1 MIGLSLSL
9 CVAEMLN
16 DRVRLEEVTLIRA
29 NTLARDEHEWAYVI
43 DQYCSSYWR
52 RDPARAREIVRVL
65 RETNRIEQ
73 PRLTG
78 DPFARHGINGGIWIS
93 G

>member
-9 CVAEMLN
+9 CVAEILN
-16 DRVRLEEVTLIRA
+16 DRVRLEDVQLIRT
-29 NTLARDEHEWAYVI
+29 NTLARDEAEWDYVI
-43 DQYCSSYWR
+43 GSYCHSYWR
-52 RDPARAREIVRVL
+52 RDPARAREIVRIL

-78 DPFARHGINGGIWIS
+78 DPWSRHSISDGIWIHA
-93 G
+93 

>member
-9 CVAEMLN
+9 CVAEILN
-16 DRVRLEEVTLIRA
+16 GRVRLEGVTLIRA
-29 NTLARDEHEWAYVI
+29 NILARDEDDWAYVI
-43 DQYCSSYWR
+43 DRYCSSYWR

-78 DPFARHGINGGIWIS
+78 DPFARHSIHEGIWIS